1 MNNQSLY
8 PLPEHPGGA
17 PWPTEAWP
25 TGQPGSQV
33 DLDRLDALLDYAF
46 ADTPPD
52 DLAETHALLVIQHG
66 KKVLERYWN
75 GHGPDET
82 YKSWS
87 MAKSITHALIGILV
101 REGMIDIHGPADVPE
116 WRGAGD
122 PRGAITLDQ
131 LLRMSSGLRFVEE
144 YVEGNPS
151 DVREMLY
158 FSGRPDTAAFAAS
171 FPLEHEPG
179 SFWSY
184 SSGTTNIVAGIAKR
198 ALDTDQEGF
207 EAFMR
212 AELFEPIG
220 MGGGMTTPNPWFD
233 DAGTFIGS
241 SFCFASARDF
251 ARFGTLYLRDGVW
264 DGRRILPEGWVD
276 YARTPTPQP
285 DDHVGLRYGAHWWL
299 GIAGPNS
306 FSANGY
312 QGQFTVLE
320 PELDLVLVRHG
331 DTIGEEKTEALKGWI
346 AQVVDCFR

>member
-1 MNNQSLY
+1 MKDPILF
-8 PLPEHPGGA
+8 PLPDHPDGV
-17 PWPTEAWP
+17 AWP
-25 TGQPGSQV
+25 TQTWPTGDLGPHV
-33 DLDRLDALLDYAF
+33 DQAKLNALLEHAF
-46 ADTPPD
+46 SDTAPADI
-52 DLAETHALLVIQHG
+52 AETHALLVVQG
-66 KKVLERYWN
+66 GRKVLERYWKTR
-75 GHGPDET
+75 GPDET

-87 MAKSITHALIGILV
+87 MAKSITHALVGILV
-101 REGMIDIHGPADVPE
+101 REGMIDIQAPADVPE
-116 WRGAGD
+116 WQGAGD
-122 PRGAITLDQ
+122 PRKDITLDQ
-131 LLRMSSGLRFVEE
+131 LLHMSSGLRFVEE
-144 YVEGNPS
+144 YVEGHPS

-184 SSGTTNIVAGIAKR
+184 SSGTTNIVAAIAKR

-212 AELFEPIG
+212 TELFEPI
-220 MGGGMTTPNPWFD
+220 GMTTPNPWFD

-241 SFCFASARDF
+241 SFCFASAQDF

-285 DDHVGLRYGAHWWL
+285 ETHDGLGYGAHWWT
-299 GIAGPNS
+299 GMAGPKS

-331 DTIGEEKTEALKGWI
+331 DTIGDEETEALKTWI
-346 AQVVDCFR
+346 AEVVDCFR

>member
-1 MNNQSLY
+1 MTGLEHF
-8 PLPEHPGGA
+8 PLPEHPDGTD
-17 PWPTEAWP
+17 WPTEAWP
-25 TGQPGSQV
+25 EGDPGAHV
-33 DLDRLDALLDYAF
+33 DRKRLDVLLDYAF
-46 ADTPPD
+46 AEEPPED
-52 DLAETHALLVIQHG
+52 IAETHALLVVQNG
-66 KKVLERYWN
+66 KLVTERYWKD
-75 GHGPDET
+75 HGPDQT
-82 YKSWS
+82 FKSWS

-101 REGMIDIHGPADVPE
+101 REGMIDIHGPADVLE
-116 WRGAGD
+116 WKEPGD

-144 YVEGNPS
+144 YVEGIPS

-158 FSGRPDTAAFAAS
+158 GSGRPDTAAFAAS

-184 SSGTTNIVAGIAKR
+184 SSGTTNIVARIAKR

-212 AELFEPIG
+212 EELFEPIG
-220 MGGGMTTPNPWFD
+220 MTSPNPWFD

-276 YARTPTPQP
+276 YVRTPTPQP
-285 DDHVGLRYGAHWWL
+285 ETHDGLGYGAHWWR
-299 GIAGPNS
+299 GIAGPKS

-331 DTIGEEKTEALKGWI
+331 DTIGDEETEALKAWI
-346 AQVVDCFR
+346 AEVVDCFRQ